1 MIYRMVCFI
10 LLLSPLIATAAPTT
24 PGSCNVSN
32 LRTEFVGKGIIYGA
46 NTTGSNA
53 HQGEIWLLFDY
64 VCKPWANNT
73 NMFFATQNLN
83 GSYGGGVAYRTNTW
97 GTVLQSKLPLST
109 VFGQSRNIRLREFD
123 KNEIGADGL
132 LSGSLRVELF
142 DVDKNG
148 TVGGGAGGSFPAG
161 SNRQFKI
168 EKKFGIIFSDGSSSN
183 KNFII
188 SNYRLPTTIR
198 IYDPTC
204 SVSAPTNIDVGKL
217 PLRYD
222 KLQNFQINISCY
234 DAVTIQSKVST
245 KFSNAS
251 ANVTKDP
258 SGYIFTYS
266 NNGVEVDMSIQDV
279 LGNPILFD
287 TFQDT
292 PILEPDISSYNINYV
307 AKITPLPSSS
317 FGNFSFIVTYEVEYH

>member
-24 PGSCNVSN
+24 PGSCNISN

-46 NTTGSNA
+46 KTTSGNQ

-64 VCKPWANNT
+64 VCKPWTNTT
-73 NMFFATQNLN
+73 NMFFATQNLHS
-83 GSYGGGVAYRTNTW
+83 SYGGGVAYRTNTW
-97 GTVLQSKLPLST
+97 GVVLQSKIPFSN
-109 VFGQSRNIRLREFD
+109 VFKQNYNIIFRKFD

-148 TVGGGAGGSFPAG
+148 TVGGGAGGTFPAG
-161 SNRQFKI
+161 VNRQLTTI
-168 EKKFGIIFSDGSSSN
+168 NKFDIIFSDGKS
-183 KNFII
+183 KKFII
-188 SNYRLPTTIR
+188 SNYKLPTNIR

-204 SVSAPTNIDVGKL
+204 SVSAPTNIDVGELSLGHEKQ
-217 PLRYD
+217 
-222 KLQNFQINISCY
+222 QNFQINISCS

-251 ANVTKDP
+251 SDVVKDP

-266 NNGVEVDMSIQDV
+266 NDGVEVDMSIQDA
-279 LGNPILFD
+279 LGNPVLFD

-292 PILEPDISSYNINYV
+292 QILDPDISSYNINYV